1 MCICFVLNPDFMF
14 LFSLAQT
21 DARVASESA
30 SDANEDL
37 QKFIAA
43 KQWKK
48 VEETSSKLSMAITAN
63 KRAADKLEDLQS
75 KRKKLASKK

>member
-30 SDANEDL
+30 SNANEDL

-43 KQWKK
+43 KEWKRLKRQAQNFQW
-48 VEETSSKLSMAITAN
+48 
-63 KRAADKLEDLQS
+63 QS
-75 KRKKLASKK
+75 T

>member
-1 MCICFVLNPDFMF
+1 MLNPDFMF

-48 VEETSSKLSMAITAN
+48 VEETSSKLSMAITTN
-63 KRAADKLEDLQS
+63 KKAADKLEDLKS

>member
-1 MCICFVLNPDFMF
+1 MYVCFVLNPDSMF

-63 KRAADKLEDLQS
+63 KMAADGLEDLQS
-75 KRKKLASKK
+75 KKKKLTSKK